1 MRKEENYW
9 RRFEQTGGVLDYLN
23 YTACAREPY
32 AMPEDYDM
40 PEAEEMF
47 DLCSDEYE
55 EEDEVES
62 DDRDAHGEWNGALGY
77 AGGRIR

>member
-23 YTACAREPY
+23 YTACAKEPY
-32 AMPEDYDM
+32 AMSGEYGILKP
-40 PEAEEMF
+40 EEMF
-47 DLCSDEYE
+47 DLYSDEYE
-55 EEDEVES
+55 EEDEGES
-62 DDRDAHGEWNGALGY
+62 DDWDAHREWDGAFGY